1 MTNVFHFTFVVKE
14 KLPPQ
19 IVPKTYPEVSD
30 FSAQLLYTVFCISVD
45 DVFDREKTFQ
55 AQHRS
60 LVAVKRRCSRFS
72 GRKCEHR
79 LFQLDHLPS
88 YDFLNPHSPFVV
100 HNIVYLV
107 FRRSLEYECASQAI

>member
-60 LVAVKRRCSRFS
+60 LVAVKRR
-72 GRKCEHR
+72 GG
-79 LFQLDHLPS
+79 
-88 YDFLNPHSPFVV
+88 V
-100 HNIVYLV
+100 HVSVDANVNIVS
-107 FRRSLEYECASQAI
+107 FN